1 MEAMIRQEN
10 VRLPERGTV
19 SVDEAARYLGISRGL
34 AFELVHRGDL
44 EHIRLGRRIRVSI
57 SYLRHLT
64 GGAGPAKQEA
74 M

>member
-1 MEAMIRQEN
+1 MEAIIRREH

-44 EHIRLGRRIRVSI
+44 EHIRLGRRIRISI
-57 SYLRHLT
+57 EYLRQLT
-64 GGAGPAKQEA
+64 SGVGPGQ
-74 M
+74 

>member
-1 MEAMIRQEN
+1 MEAMIRHDDVQ
-10 VRLPERGTV
+10 LPEQGTV

-57 SYLRHLT
+57 TYLRQLT
-64 GGAGPAKQEA
+64 DGVGPAK
-74 M
+74 